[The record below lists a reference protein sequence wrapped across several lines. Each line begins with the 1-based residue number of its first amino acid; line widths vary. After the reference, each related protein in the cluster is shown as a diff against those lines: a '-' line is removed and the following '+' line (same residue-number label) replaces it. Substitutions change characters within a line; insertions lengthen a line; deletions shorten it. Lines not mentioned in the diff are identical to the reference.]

1 MEFMGMP
8 VTESTKKIKDGVMQV
23 LTVKQSDWKK
33 CLEEKYKLGQD
44 VFDAL
49 AEMRND
55 VTKEAHPILKEIVK
69 KDGKPAEL
77 RLGHM
82 ASVRMQGKTSSTIPG
97 TDKTSTSYGKL
108 KYNERTG
115 TIEYLKGDSEEYNA
129 ISSEIE
135 ECSKKWK

>member
-8 VTESTKKIKDGVMQV
+8 LTESTKKIKDGVMQV
-23 LTVKQSDWKK
+23 LTVKPSDWKK
-33 CLEEKYKLGQD
+33 MLEDKYKLGQE

-49 AEMRND
+49 SEMRND
-55 VTKEAHPILKEIVK
+55 VSKEAHPILKDIVK

-82 ASVRMQGKTSSTIPG
+82 ASLRMQGKVVSTVPG
-97 TDKTSTSYGKL
+97 TDTTSTSYGKL

-115 TIEYLKGDSEEYNA
+115 TIDYLKGKSDEYKA
-129 ISSEIE
+129 ISGEIE